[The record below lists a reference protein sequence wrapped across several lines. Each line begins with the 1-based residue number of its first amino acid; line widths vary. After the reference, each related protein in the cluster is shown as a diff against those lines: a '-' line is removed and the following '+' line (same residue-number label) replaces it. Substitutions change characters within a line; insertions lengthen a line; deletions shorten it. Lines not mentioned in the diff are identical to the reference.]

1 MSKINN
7 FKSILSQY
15 LDNVAHNDRKVLDND
30 GWDWVFELGDW
41 AHNHWPS
48 VSTEHWAHIAT
59 TIISFCQ
66 RGSAWAKIILNA
78 NWKRWLWS
86 SAISYWWYI
95 QSPLYV
101 VLLSYKCCAGDLCGA
116 LCWGSLFGRGR
127 VRITIMGKWLN
138 HRTMPSG
145 GNEHG
150 IIPGLSV
157 NEPVTKSQ

>member
-15 LDNVAHNDRKVLDND
+15 LDNVAHNDKVLDND
-30 GWDWVFELGDW
+30 GWELSVWVGRL
-41 AHNHWPS
+41 
-48 VSTEHWAHIAT
+48 STQTLTISEHWAHIAT
-59 TIISFCQ
+59 IIISFCQ

-101 VLLSYKCCAGDLCGA
+101 VLLSYKCCGGDLCGA
-116 LCWGSLFGRGR
+116 LRWGSLFGRGR

>member
-15 LDNVAHNDRKVLDND
+15 LDNVAHNDKVLDND
-30 GWDWVFELGDW
+30 GWELSVWVGRL
-41 AHNHWPS
+41 
-48 VSTEHWAHIAT
+48 STQTLTISEHWAHIAT

-101 VLLSYKCCAGDLCGA
+101 VLLSYKCCGGDLCGA
-116 LCWGSLFGRGR
+116 LRWGSLFGRGR

>member
-15 LDNVAHNDRKVLDND
+15 LDNVAHNDKVLDND
-30 GWDWVFELGDW
+30 GWELSVWVGRL
-41 AHNHWPS
+41 
-48 VSTEHWAHIAT
+48 STQTLTISEHWAHIAT
-59 TIISFCQ
+59 IIISFCQ

-101 VLLSYKCCAGDLCGA
+101 VLLSYKCCGGDLCGA
-116 LCWGSLFGRGR
+116 LRWGSLFGRGR

-150 IIPGLSV
+150 MIPGLSV

>member
-15 LDNVAHNDRKVLDND
+15 LDNVAHNDKVLDND
-30 GWDWVFELGDW
+30 GWELSVWVGRL
-41 AHNHWPS
+41 
-48 VSTEHWAHIAT
+48 STQTLTISEHWAHIAT
-59 TIISFCQ
+59 IIISFCQ
-66 RGSAWAKIILNA
+66 RGSAWAKINLNA

-101 VLLSYKCCAGDLCGA
+101 VLLSYKCCGGDLCGA
-116 LCWGSLFGRGR
+116 LRWGSLFGRGR

>member
-15 LDNVAHNDRKVLDND
+15 LDNVAHNDKVLDND
-30 GWDWVFELGDW
+30 GWELSVWVGRL
-41 AHNHWPS
+41 
-48 VSTEHWAHIAT
+48 STRTLTISEQWAHIAT
-59 TIISFCQ
+59 IIISFCQ

-101 VLLSYKCCAGDLCGA
+101 VLLSYKCCGGDLCGA

>member
-15 LDNVAHNDRKVLDND
+15 LDNVAHNDKVLDND
-30 GWDWVFELGDW
+30 GWELSVWVGRL
-41 AHNHWPS
+41 
-48 VSTEHWAHIAT
+48 STQTLTISEHWAHIAT
-59 TIISFCQ
+59 IIISFCQ

-101 VLLSYKCCAGDLCGA
+101 VLLSYKCCGGDLCGA

>member
-15 LDNVAHNDRKVLDND
+15 LDNVAHNDKVLDND
-30 GWDWVFELGDW
+30 GWELSVWVGRL
-41 AHNHWPS
+41 
-48 VSTEHWAHIAT
+48 STQTLTISEHWAHKAT

-101 VLLSYKCCAGDLCGA
+101 VLLSYKCCGGDLCGA